1 MTAAASGLSGRV
13 ARDPGAARR
22 AVAGH
27 LRHGQGASSLF
38 PKNAGKP
45 KSACRAPELTSG
57 SIAISVLRMRTTL
70 DIPEPLIEEARQL
83 LGFKSKTDTVVL
95 SLQEL
100 IRRKRIEEL
109 KGMMG
114 HVRLEIDVPK
124 SRRRPRSRP

>member
-1 MTAAASGLSGRV
+1 
-13 ARDPGAARR
+13 
-22 AVAGH
+22 
-27 LRHGQGASSLF
+27 
-38 PKNAGKP
+38 
-45 KSACRAPELTSG
+45 
-57 SIAISVLRMRTTL
+57 MRTTI

-114 HVRLEIDVPK
+114 QVRLEIDVPK